1 MKNREIAEIFEKM
14 ADILDFK
21 GENPFK
27 INAYRKA
34 ARVIG
39 DLRDDIEAIYK
50 QGKLKD
56 IPGVGAGIAKKIEE
70 YLTTGKMTKYEEV
83 AKGVPDGL
91 VELLSIQDLGPKTL
105 AAAYDKLGVNNLDD
119 LKRVIEDGSLAALP
133 GMGAKK
139 VENIRRG
146 VKLYLASRGR
156 IPLGIAFPL
165 VEGIISQLEQME
177 EVIQIC
183 PAGSLRRMK
192 ENIGDIDIL
201 ATGHNGEQ
209 IIDRFTHLPQVTEI
223 LIAGGTKGSVIVE
236 GGTQV
241 DLRVVDP
248 DSYGAALQYF
258 TGSKAHN
265 IHLREIAKSR
275 GLKINEYG
283 VFRGEE
289 KIGGKDEKDVYSAL
303 GLPWIPPE
311 MREDRG
317 EIEAAFSNSL
327 PCLISEDE
335 VLGDLH
341 VHSKYS
347 DGTASIED
355 IALKARELGYQYIA
369 ICDHSQSAKYAGGLS
384 EQELLEQMEHI
395 KDVNRKISGIYVLS
409 GAEVDIKGDGS
420 LDYPDELLSKLDI
433 VIAAIHSGFKKN
445 VTERMVKAM
454 ENPHVDIVAHP
465 TGRLISAREGYEV
478 DVDRIM
484 RKAAQT
490 NIVLEINAYYDRL
503 DLSDVNCRKAKELGI
518 RLAIG
523 TDAHHLDQ
531 LWAIKLGVAVARRGW
546 LEREDVINTLSGE
559 EILQLS
565 RRPKEY
571 KKY

>member
-56 IPGVGAGIAKKIEE
+56 IPGVGTGIAKKIEE

>member
-1 MKNREIAEIFEKM
+1 PRH
-14 ADILDFK
+14 
-21 GENPFK
+21 P
-27 INAYRKA
+27 Y
-34 ARVIG
+34 
-39 DLRDDIEAIYK
+39 
-50 QGKLKD
+50 
-56 IPGVGAGIAKKIEE
+56 
-70 YLTTGKMTKYEEV
+70 
-83 AKGVPDGL
+83 GL
-91 VELLSIQDLGPKTL
+91 
-105 AAAYDKLGVNNLDD
+105 
-119 LKRVIEDGSLAALP
+119 
-133 GMGAKK
+133 
-139 VENIRRG
+139 
-146 VKLYLASRGR
+146 LY
-156 IPLGIAFPL
+156 
-165 VEGIISQLEQME
+165 
-177 EVIQIC
+177 
-183 PAGSLRRMK
+183 
-192 ENIGDIDIL
+192 
-201 ATGHNGEQ
+201 
-209 IIDRFTHLPQVTEI
+209 HLPHR
-223 LIAGGTKGSVIVE
+223 L
-236 GGTQV
+236 
-241 DLRVVDP
+241 
-248 DSYGAALQYF
+248 
-258 TGSKAHN
+258 
-265 IHLREIAKSR
+265 
-275 GLKINEYG
+275 
-283 VFRGEE
+283 
-289 KIGGKDEKDVYSAL
+289 SA
-303 GLPWIPPE
+303 E
-311 MREDRG
+311 FV
-317 EIEAAFSNSL
+317 A
-327 PCLISEDE
+327 
-335 VLGDLH
+335 V
-341 VHSKYS
+341 
-347 DGTASIED
+347 SIED

>member
-39 DLRDDIEAIYK
+39 DLHDDIEAIYK

-56 IPGVGAGIAKKIEE
+56 IPGVGTGIAKKIEE

>member
-50 QGKLKD
+50 EGKLKD